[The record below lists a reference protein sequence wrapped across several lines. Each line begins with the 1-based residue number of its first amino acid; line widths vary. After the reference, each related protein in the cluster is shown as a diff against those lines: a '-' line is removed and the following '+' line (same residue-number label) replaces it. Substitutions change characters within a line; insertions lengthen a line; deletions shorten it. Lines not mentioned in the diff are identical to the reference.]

1 MPTSG
6 QTLAASRQDGQKLFI
21 RAVHGASVGGDMP
34 DEVTL
39 EEFDKWQM
47 RANHE
52 AQIRV
57 RKMNAAI
64 SYAMI
69 DQWDWMRQP
78 LEKES
83 NMEMELRLS

>member
-1 MPTSG
+1 
-6 QTLAASRQDGQKLFI
+6 
-21 RAVHGASVGGDMP
+21 
-34 DEVTL
+34 VTL
-39 EEFDKWQM
+39 KEFDKWQM

-78 LEKES
+78 LEEES

>member
-1 MPTSG
+1 
-6 QTLAASRQDGQKLFI
+6 
-21 RAVHGASVGGDMP
+21 VP

-78 LEKES
+78 LEEES
-83 NMEMELRLS
+83 EMEMELRLS

>member
-1 MPTSG
+1 
-6 QTLAASRQDGQKLFI
+6 
-21 RAVHGASVGGDMP
+21 MP

-39 EEFDKWQM
+39 KEFDKWQM

-78 LEKES
+78 LEEES

>member
-1 MPTSG
+1 
-6 QTLAASRQDGQKLFI
+6 
-21 RAVHGASVGGDMP
+21 MP
-34 DEVTL
+34 DEVTP

-78 LEKES
+78 WEKES
-83 NMEMELRLS
+83 EMEMELRLSWPKLANASPNFSLGK

>member
-1 MPTSG
+1 
-6 QTLAASRQDGQKLFI
+6 
-21 RAVHGASVGGDMP
+21 MP

-52 AQIRV
+52 AQIHV
-57 RKMNAAI
+57 RKTNAAI

-69 DQWDWMRQP
+69 DQWDWMRQL
-78 LEKES
+78 LEEES